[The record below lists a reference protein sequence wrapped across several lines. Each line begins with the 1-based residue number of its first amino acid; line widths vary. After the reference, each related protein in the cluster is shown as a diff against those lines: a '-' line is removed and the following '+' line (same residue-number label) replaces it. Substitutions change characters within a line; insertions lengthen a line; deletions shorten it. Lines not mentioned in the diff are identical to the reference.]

1 MNTSVLKTT
10 VNIIDAQK
18 KKWKKVEFKVET

>member
-10 VNIIDAQK
+10 VNIINAQK
-18 KKWKKVEFKVET
+18 NKWKKVEFEGET